1 MKNFYE
7 FYQMLKAKT
16 LLEQDMGDPM
26 ASAAGAAPP
35 PAQGGAMPPAPP
47 APPPAGAAAPAP
59 EADETETP
67 EAGSEDDM
75 SNASPSEGELDT
87 SDVKS
92 SLEALEGMID
102 NFKSQDEEKGT
113 QYETLVN
120 QLKSL
125 VASLSGEEEE
135 EGKEEE
141 GEEAPPEGA
150 EGVNPIPSG
159 TGMESPE
166 AAAETGMAAPAAAPG
181 AGTMQGG
188 EAMANAAPAVPMA

>member
-1 MKNFYE
+1 MKGVTTMKNFYE

-16 LLEQDMGDPM
+16 LLEQDMADPM
-26 ASAAGAAPP
+26 AAAAGAAPP
-35 PAQGGAMPPAPP
+35 PAQGGAAPAAPPPPAPATDAMP
-47 APPPAGAAAPAP
+47 NV
-59 EADETETP
+59 P
-67 EAGSEDDM
+67 EAGSEEDM

-87 SDVKS
+87 TDIKS

-113 QYETLVN
+113 QYETLVT

-125 VASLSGEEEE
+125 VASLTGEEEE
-135 EGKEEE
+135 KEE
-141 GEEAPPEGA
+141 GEESEAPPEGA
-150 EGVNPIPSG
+150 EGMSPIPSG

-166 AAAETGMAAPAAAPG
+166 AAADVGMAAPQAAPG

-188 EAMANAAPAVPMA
+188 EAMANAAPAAPMA